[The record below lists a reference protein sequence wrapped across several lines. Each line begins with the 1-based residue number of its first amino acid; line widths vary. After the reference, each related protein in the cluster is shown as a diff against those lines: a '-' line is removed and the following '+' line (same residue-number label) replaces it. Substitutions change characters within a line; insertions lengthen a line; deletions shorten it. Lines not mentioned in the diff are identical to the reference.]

1 MYMENGRI
9 RIVDIAE
16 ELGVSTA
23 TVSNVIHGKTKKIS
37 DETVKRVQQL
47 LEERQYIPSMA
58 GILLAQNNSKIIG
71 VVINDHEK
79 YEGHTLEDQFLSA
92 SVNALAKEMEQA
104 GKFLML
110 KVTDKWNEI
119 PQFAS
124 MWNMEGMVLI
134 GYCEQDYK
142 KLREQ
147 IHIPFVVYDGYM
159 ESSGNLVNIEVD
171 HFDGGA
177 QVGRCLKSR
186 GHEAVLCISDNNT
199 CMDRERFM
207 GLKSEIPNAEL
218 MIIPME
224 QETRTAFY
232 MEHLEEIKKYSAV
245 FAVSDYYA
253 MDFIQFL
260 KSVGISVPE
269 DMSVAGFD
277 NVRECEKFVPPLTT
291 IKQDYKQRAALALEM
306 LNRLKEGG
314 CSDKNVKLPV
324 TLIERGSVGDVKM
337 HKECG

>member
-1 MYMENGRI
+1 MESGRI

-58 GILLAQNNSKIIG
+58 GILLAQNDSKIIG

-79 YEGHTLEDQFLSA
+79 YEGHTLEDQFIAA
-92 SVNALAKEMEQA
+92 SVNALAKEIEQA

-110 KVTDKWNEI
+110 KVTDQWSEI

-134 GYCEQDYK
+134 GYCTQDYK

-147 IHIPFVVYDGYM
+147 MHIPFVVYDGYM
-159 ESSGNLVNIEVD
+159 ESSDHLVNIEVN

-177 QVGRCLKSR
+177 QAGRYLKSK
-186 GHEAVLCISDNNT
+186 GHKAVLCISDNMV
-199 CMDRERFM
+199 CMDMQRFM
-207 GLKSEIPNAEL
+207 GLKSELPDAEL
-218 MIIPME
+218 MVIPME
-224 QETRTAFY
+224 HKARTVFY
-232 MEHLEEIKKYSAV
+232 QEHLEEIKKYSAV

-253 MDFIQFL
+253 MDLIQFL
-260 KSVGISVPE
+260 KSVGVSVPE
-269 DMSVAGFD
+269 DLSVVGFD
-277 NVRECEKFVPPLTT
+277 NVRECEKFVPALTT
-291 IKQDYKQRAALALEM
+291 IRQDNKQRAALAVKM
-306 LNRLKEGG
+306 LRQLRNGDCRE
-314 CSDKNVKLPV
+314 KNVVLPV
-324 TLIERGSVGDVKM
+324 TLIERDSVCVVKM

>member
-1 MYMENGRI
+1 MDVKSGRI
-9 RIVDIAE
+9 RIVDIAD
-16 ELGVSTA
+16 ELGLSTA

-58 GILLAQNNSKIIG
+58 GILLAQNDSKIIG

-79 YEGHTLEDQFLSA
+79 YEGHTLEDPFISA
-92 SVNALAKEMEQA
+92 SVNALAKEIGQA

-110 KVTDKWNEI
+110 KVTDQWEEI
-119 PQFAS
+119 PRFAS
-124 MWNMEGMVLI
+124 MWNMEGMVLS

-147 IHIPFVVYDGYM
+147 MHIPLVVYDGYM
-159 ESSGNLVNIEVD
+159 ESFGNLVNIEVD
-171 HFDGGA
+171 HFDGGVQA
-177 QVGRCLKSR
+177 GRYLKSR
-186 GHEAVLCISDNNT
+186 GHSAVLCISDNNI

-218 MIIPME
+218 MVVPME
-224 QETRTAFY
+224 QEARLIFY
-232 MEHLEEIKKYSAV
+232 REHLENIKNYSAV

-260 KSVGISVPE
+260 KSAGVSVPE
-269 DMSVAGFD
+269 DISVVGFD
-277 NVRECEKFVPPLTT
+277 DVRGSEKFVPALTT
-291 IKQDYKQRAALALEM
+291 IKQDNRQRAALAVNL
-306 LNRLKEGG
+306 LNRLKNGDCG
-314 CSDKNVKLPV
+314 DKNVKLPV
-324 TLIERGSVGDVKM
+324 TLIERDSVCDVKM
-337 HKECG
+337 HKK

>member
-1 MYMENGRI
+1 MESGRI
-9 RIVDIAE
+9 RIVDIAD

-79 YEGHTLEDQFLSA
+79 YEGHTLEDQFISA
-92 SVNALAKEMEQA
+92 SVNALAKEIEQA
-104 GKFLML
+104 GKFFML
-110 KVTDKWNEI
+110 KVTDKWDEI
-119 PQFAS
+119 PKFAS

-147 IHIPFVVYDGYM
+147 MHIPFVVYDGYM
-159 ESSGNLVNIEVD
+159 ESFGNLVNIEVN
-171 HFDGGA
+171 HFDGGVQA
-177 QVGRCLKSR
+177 GRYLRSR
-186 GHEAVLCISDNNT
+186 GHRDVLCISDNNT
-199 CMDRERFM
+199 YMDMERFM

-218 MIIPME
+218 MVIPME
-224 QETRTAFY
+224 QEARTIFY
-232 MEHLEEIKKYSAV
+232 MEHLREIKKYSAV

-260 KSVGISVPE
+260 KSVGVSVPT
-269 DMSVAGFD
+269 DMSVIGFD

-291 IKQDYKQRAALALEM
+291 IKQDYNERAALALQM
-306 LNRLKEGG
+306 LKQLKDGVCRE
-314 CSDKNVKLPV
+314 KNVLLPV
-324 TLIERGSVGDVKM
+324 TLIERDTVHDVKL
-337 HKECG
+337 HKKCN

>member
-1 MYMENGRI
+1 MESGRI
-9 RIVDIAE
+9 RIVDIAD

-79 YEGHTLEDQFLSA
+79 YEGHTLEDPFISA
-92 SVNALAKEMEQA
+92 SVNALAKEIGQA

-110 KVTDKWNEI
+110 KVTDKWDEI
-119 PQFAS
+119 PRFAS

-134 GYCEQDYK
+134 GYCGQDYK
-142 KLREQ
+142 RLREQ
-147 IHIPFVVYDGYM
+147 MHIPFVVYDGYM
-159 ESSGNLVNIEVD
+159 ESSGNLINIEAN

-177 QVGRCLKSR
+177 QAGRYLRNR
-186 GHEAVLCISDNNT
+186 GHRAVLCISDNNI
-199 CMDRERFM
+199 CMDMERFM

-218 MIIPME
+218 MVIPAG
-224 QETRTAFY
+224 QETRTVFY
-232 MEHLEEIKKYSAV
+232 MEHMREIKKYSAV

-253 MDFIQFL
+253 MDFIRFL
-260 KSVGISVPE
+260 KSAGVSVPE
-269 DMSVAGFD
+269 DISVVGFD
-277 NVRECEKFVPPLTT
+277 NVRESEQFVPALTT
-291 IKQDYKQRAALALEM
+291 IKQDGRQRAALAVKMLE
-306 LNRLKEGG
+306 RLRNGN
-314 CSDKNVKLPV
+314 CRDKNVMLPV
-324 TLIERGSVGDVKM
+324 TLIERDSVRDVKM
-337 HKECG
+337 HKE